1 MVVNNNTENNK
12 QPQAKTFGIL
22 SFREGKE
29 LEHLSEIYSDFLP
42 LIKSRVARYSSGDS
56 AEFDDLVQEASI
68 GFLEAVR
75 SYRKELSGFTS
86 FATLCIDRKL
96 FDCFKHNARKS
107 AVPKHGTVPL
117 DGADGDAAA
126 VVSADNPEAIFI
138 AQEECAKFIATVESR
153 LSDLEFKVFRLFA
166 KGMSYREISNKLS
179 INEKAVNNAMQ
190 RIRLKL
196 KQKSV

>member
-12 QPQAKTFGIL
+12 QPQTNAFGIL
-22 SFREGKE
+22 SFREDKE
-29 LEHLSEIYSDFLP
+29 LEHLSEVYSNFLP

-68 GFLEAVR
+68 GFLEAVK

-96 FDCFKHNARKS
+96 FDCFKHNSRKS

-117 DGADGDAAA
+117 DSTDDGAVAA
-126 VVSADNPEAIFI
+126 VSPDNPETIFI
-138 AQEECAKFIATVESR
+138 AQEECARFIATVESR
-153 LSDLEFKVFRLFA
+153 LSKLEFKVFRLFA
-166 KGMSYREISNKLS
+166 EGMSYREISNRLG
-179 INEKAVNNAMQ
+179 IDEKAVNNAMQ

-196 KQKSV
+196 KQKSI